1 MSSPRRLGPI
11 LVGGGY
17 VSPPFAGTTKER
29 ARQTKKAAMQ
39 LIHVA
44 RAMRAVTMREIVKF
58 VQQRGRL
65 LSALVRPLMWLAVF
79 AAGFYNVFGI
89 SIIPPYKTYI
99 PYQVYIAPGLLG
111 IILLFHGMQSSLS
124 MVYDREMGVMRLL
137 LTAPLPRWVLLAC
150 KLIAGTS
157 LSVITCYV
165 FLLVCIPFDVTFE
178 PMGWLTVL
186 PALIVSG
193 LMLGALWLFLSV
205 YIRQVENFA
214 GAMNFVMFPMFF
226 FSSALYPLWRL
237 REGGSELLYYVSLA
251 NPFTHAVEMIRF
263 ALYGLFEP
271 VATAV
276 VVGSTVVFFLLAVHG
291 YDPQRGMLRRAAQP
305 AG

>member
-1 MSSPRRLGPI
+1 
-11 LVGGGY
+11 
-17 VSPPFAGTTKER
+17 
-29 ARQTKKAAMQ
+29 MQ
-39 LIHVA
+39 LVHAA

-65 LSALVRPLMWLAVF
+65 ASALVRPLMWLAVF
-79 AAGFYNVFGI
+79 AAGFYNVFGV

-99 PYQVYIAPGLLG
+99 TYQVYIVPGLLG

-178 PMGWLTVL
+178 PSGWLYVL

-193 LMLGALWLFLSV
+193 LMLGSIWLFLSV

-226 FSSALYPLWRL
+226 FSSALYPLWKL
-237 REGGSELLYYVSLA
+237 REGGSEAIYWISMI

-263 ALYGLFEP
+263 ALYGMFEP

-276 VVGSTVVFFLLAVHG
+276 VVGSTVLFFFLATYG
-291 YDPQRGMLRRAAQP
+291 YDPQRGMIRRTAQP
-305 AG
+305 V

>member
-1 MSSPRRLGPI
+1 
-11 LVGGGY
+11 
-17 VSPPFAGTTKER
+17 
-29 ARQTKKAAMQ
+29 MQ
-39 LIHVA
+39 LVHAA
-44 RAMRAVTMREIVKF
+44 RALRAVTRREIVKF

-79 AAGFYNVFGI
+79 AAGFYNVFGV
-89 SIIPPYKTYI
+89 SIIPPYKTYVT
-99 PYQVYIAPGLLG
+99 YQVYIVPGLLG

-150 KLIAGTS
+150 KLAAGTA

-165 FLLVCIPFDVTFE
+165 FLAVAILFDVTFDWS
-178 PMGWLTVL
+178 GWLCAL
-186 PALIVSG
+186 PVLIVSG

-237 REGGSELLYYVSLA
+237 REGGSELIYLVSLA

-263 ALYGLFEP
+263 ALYGMLEP

-276 VVGSTVVFFLLAVHG
+276 AAGATVLFFLLAVAG
-291 YDPQRGMLRRAAQP
+291 YDPQRGMFRRTVQP
-305 AG
+305 V

>member
-1 MSSPRRLGPI
+1 VQFGHI
-11 LVGGGY
+11 LR
-17 VSPPFAGTTKER
+17 ALRAITT
-29 ARQTKKAAMQ
+29 
-39 LIHVA
+39 
-44 RAMRAVTMREIVKF
+44 RELLKF

-65 LSALVRPLMWLAVF
+65 LSALVRPLIWLAVF
-79 AAGFYNVFGI
+79 AAGFYNVFGV

-99 PYQVYIAPGLLG
+99 TYQVYIVPGLLSM
-111 IILLFHGMQSSLS
+111 ILLFHGMQSSLS

-150 KLIAGTS
+150 KLAAGTA

-165 FLLVCIPFDVTFE
+165 FLAVCILFDVTFE
-178 PMGWLTVL
+178 PIDWLAVL
-186 PALIVSG
+186 PALVVSG

-237 REGGSELLYYVSLA
+237 REGGSQLLYYVSLA
-251 NPFTHAVEMIRF
+251 NPFTYAVELIRF
-263 ALYGLFEP
+263 ALYGSFEP
-271 VATAV
+271 VAALV
-276 VVGSTVVFFLLAVHG
+276 VVGTTVLFFLLAVLG
-291 YDPQRGMLRRAAQP
+291 YDPQRGMLRRMTRAQP
-305 AG
+305 A

>member
-1 MSSPRRLGPI
+1 
-11 LVGGGY
+11 
-17 VSPPFAGTTKER
+17 
-29 ARQTKKAAMQ
+29 MQ
-39 LIHVA
+39 LVHAA

-65 LSALVRPLMWLAVF
+65 LSAIVRPLMWLAVF
-79 AAGFYNVFGI
+79 AAGFYNVFGV

-99 PYQVYIAPGLLG
+99 TYQVYIVPGLLG

-165 FLLVCIPFDVTFE
+165 FMLVCIPFGVTFDA
-178 PMGWLTVL
+178 MGWLYC
-186 PALIVSG
+186 PARADRVRADARRALAVS
-193 LMLGALWLFLSV
+193 SV

-226 FSSALYPLWRL
+226 FSSALYPLWKL
-237 REGGSELLYYVSLA
+237 REGGSELIYWVSLL

-276 VVGSTVVFFLLAVHG
+276 VCGSTVLFFLLATFG
-291 YDPQRGMLRRAAQP
+291 YDPQRGMIRRTAQP
-305 AG
+305 V